1 MWAHN
6 VVLQT
11 IVNFSGASKKRG
23 ESNVS
28 SKIGREQF
36 SPKIQSGNNVI
47 SQRQMDFLPR
57 SAREL

>member
-11 IVNFSGASKKRG
+11 IVNFSGASKKRD

-28 SKIGREQF
+28 RLGESSFHLKSKVEIMLFHKDKWTSYLGVHV
-36 SPKIQSGNNVI
+36 NYN
-47 SQRQMDFLPR
+47 
-57 SAREL
+57 